1 MANASS
7 RSLDAEQARLEF
19 GKFLVAQR
27 ERKGL
32 SRSELV
38 RVTKLP
44 SLLVG
49 AIEDGETEKWPERV
63 FVVNALRSYAGAV
76 GLSVDETLARFDG
89 LPDAPKDSDFDPKA
103 LEQQRREHA
112 ISAVLVT
119 VAVLLTMALGG
130 WLQTVWLF
138 AQRAAWSAR

>member
-1 MANASS
+1 MAVQTQAS
-7 RSLDAEQARLEF
+7 AEQARLEF

-27 ERKGL
+27 ERRGL
-32 SRSELV
+32 SRSDLV

-63 FVVNALRSYAGAV
+63 FVVNALKSYAGAV
-76 GLSVDETLARFDG
+76 GLSVDETLSRFDG
-89 LPDAPKDSDFDPKA
+89 LPDAPKDSSFDPKA
-103 LEQQRREHA
+103 LELQRREHA

-119 VAVLLTMALGG
+119 VALVLTVALGG